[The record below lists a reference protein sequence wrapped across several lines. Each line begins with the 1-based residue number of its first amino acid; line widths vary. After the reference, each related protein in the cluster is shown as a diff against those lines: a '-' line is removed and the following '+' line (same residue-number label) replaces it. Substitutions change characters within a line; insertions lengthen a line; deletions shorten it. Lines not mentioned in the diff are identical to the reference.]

1 MTISETHGTPEA
13 GGKNLGNL
21 LLEVLPPDGRTM
33 SNQSVREALS
43 RAAEH
48 PISEEEYE
56 AIKERA
62 LTLGLVVKGR
72 GRGGSIARITPE
84 MRNGVTKDIYSPK
97 EVSTDL
103 NNDDRLTNKKQ
114 QTRTLYYGDNINTLR
129 AIATNSVNLV
139 YLDPPYNSKRVY
151 NCSFGGNAQ
160 AKAFDDNWRWDHDQ
174 DNWMSVIRDH
184 SKELWGYLDALLKVF
199 KRRDGLPAYLTAMSV
214 RLLEMHRVLKEDGSI
229 YLHVDQTASHYL
241 KVAMDQIFG
250 GENFR
255 NEIIWSYKSGGAS
268 KKNFAKKHD
277 TILVYGKTGKTKFN
291 PQKEKS
297 YIQQC
302 GFKNI
307 ELYQDDQGWFTFV
320 NMRDVW
326 QIDMVGR
333 TSRERLGYPTQ
344 KPIAL
349 LERIIKASS
358 DPGDLVLDPYMG
370 SGTTIEVAETLGRS
384 WIGLDVTHHAVA
396 CTTSRLTERCGLAEE
411 DFEIVGVPED
421 VDAAKH
427 LWETDRTQF
436 EAWAVLG
443 VHAIP
448 HQTKDERIIGL
459 RPFSDIRESRLIES
473 KAIYVVCKH
482 KRPELSDIVRL
493 KGFIREHEGEI
504 GFLLSI
510 EDCDEEVAEVLA
522 SEGTI
527 SQNNGKVH
535 NQRLQ
540 HISVQDIIEN
550 PASARRFFCME
561 RGRVHGRVNTT
572 EQIGLFS
579 APQE

>member
-1 MTISETHGTPEA
+1 MTISETHATPEA
-13 GGKNLGNL
+13 GGKDLVDL
-21 LLEVLPPDGRTM
+21 LLDVLPSDGSTM
-33 SNQSVREALS
+33 GNQAVREAMS
-43 RAAEH
+43 RSAER

-56 AIKERA
+56 EIKKRA
-62 LTLGLVVKGR
+62 LALGLVVKGR
-72 GRGGSIARITPE
+72 GRGGSIALITPE
-84 MRNGVTKDIYSPK
+84 MRSVVTMD
-97 EVSTDL
+97 T
-103 NNDDRLTNKKQ
+103 NTNKGISVDLYRNDKENEDVSRL
-114 QTRTLYYGDNINTLR
+114 RTLYYGDNINTLR
-129 AIATNSVNLV
+129 AIEANSVNLI

-174 DNWMSVIRDH
+174 DNWMSLIRDR
-184 SKELWGYLDALLKVF
+184 SKELWGYLDALLKIF

-214 RLLEMHRVLKEDGSI
+214 RLLEMHRVLKEDGTI

-277 TILVYGKTGKTKFN
+277 TILVYGKTQNAKFN

-358 DPGDLVLDPYMG
+358 DPGDVVLDPYMG

-384 WIGLDVTHHAVA
+384 WIGLDITHHAVA
-396 CTTSRLTERCGLAEE
+396 CTTSRLTERCGLTEE
-411 DFEIVGVPED
+411 EFEIVGVPED
-421 VDAAKH
+421 IDAANH
-427 LWETDRTQF
+427 LWEIDRTQF

-459 RPFSDIRESRLIES
+459 RPFSDIRDSRLIES
-473 KAIYVVCKH
+473 KAIYVVCKD
-482 KRPELSDIVRL
+482 KRPEFTDINRL
-493 KGFIREHEGEI
+493 KGLMRENDGEI

-510 EDCDEEVAEVLA
+510 GDCGHEVAMSLA
-522 SEGTI
+522 EEGVIT
-527 SQNNGKVH
+527 QNNGKVQ

-540 HISVQDIIEN
+540 HICVRDIIEN
-550 PASARRFFCME
+550 PASARRFFCVE
-561 RGRVHGRVNTT
+561 RNKVHGKAETT
-572 EQIGLFS
+572 EQIGLF
-579 APQE
+579 APPQQ